1 MPKSRAPEKPNRG
14 ARAKKRDATGVAT
27 PIGTDSSKPAI
38 HRGRATP
45 GKVLRG
51 SVPVKSVL
59 RRAILDKLD
68 RGIVLLDRNGALVD
82 ANSLARDVLKSGDG
96 IQFRG
101 GRFAFADLELDA
113 RLVRLIN
120 LAGRA
125 GAGPSTI
132 AARIKRPR
140 AAAYRIVVSPIAAD
154 ADERG
159 VAFVAILYGPS
170 ERREINDSVL
180 KELYGLTRAQAKV
193 ARRLHAGRSVEE
205 TASDLGLSLNTV
217 RTHLKVI
224 FSKCEVQSQAELM
237 HLLALGPQNF

>member
-1 MPKSRAPEKPNRG
+1 M
-14 ARAKKRDATGVAT
+14 
-27 PIGTDSSKPAI
+27 PAI
-38 HRGRATP
+38 DRGRVTP

-51 SVPVKSVL
+51 SVPSKSVL

-68 RGIVLLDRNGALVD
+68 RGIVLLDSNGALVD
-82 ANSLARDVLKSGDG
+82 ANSLARDVLKNGDG

-101 GRFAFADLELDA
+101 GRFAFADPGLDA
-113 RLVRLIN
+113 RLVRLIE
-120 LAGRA
+120 LAGRP
-125 GAGPSTI
+125 GAGSTTTI

-140 AAAYRIVVSPIAAD
+140 AAAYRIVVSPVAASD
-154 ADERG
+154 DRRG

-170 ERREINDSVL
+170 ERREITDSVL

-205 TASDLGLSLNTV
+205 TASDLDLSLNTV

-237 HLLALGPQNF
+237 HLFALGPQTF